1 MLRCRGVGDSNETY
15 VGFYD
20 AEAEYET
27 VGRGPETFR
36 LVKGSVV
43 VGFVSFM
50 ACLEFELRFQ
60 NGKSVVSFVC

>member
-1 MLRCRGVGDSNETY
+1 MLRCKDVGDSNVTY

-27 VGRGPETFR
+27 VERGPETFR
-36 LVKGSVV
+36 SVKGSVV

-50 ACLEFELRFQ
+50 ACLEFELWFQ